1 MIRVVGGEG
10 QRPAPMFVLGRH
22 RIVDL
27 ARSLSA
33 ISPAGATD
41 LATRMVREFGM
52 SSAIGPVGFASDGP
66 RYLGREELR
75 RPYAE
80 ATQRAIDEEVVKLL
94 RQAEERA
101 SDLLR
106 SHQKALADL
115 TQQLIDHE
123 TVDGLAVY
131 ELLVE
136 RPLDALRNGNL
147 PLKDAS

>member
-1 MIRVVGGEG
+1 
-10 QRPAPMFVLGRH
+10 
-22 RIVDL
+22 
-27 ARSLSA
+27 
-33 ISPAGATD
+33 
-41 LATRMVREFGM
+41 MVREFGM
-52 SSAIGPVGFASDGP
+52 SSVLGPVGFASDGP
-66 RYLGREELR
+66 SYLGREEFH

-80 ATQRAIDEEVVKLL
+80 ATQRVIDEEVTRLL

-106 SHQKALADL
+106 AHGQALANL
-115 TQQLIDHE
+115 AQQLIDHE

-136 RPLDALRNGNL
+136 RPLGVLRDGSV